1 MEMTFKEVNAIRSA
15 LIVTLSDKDML
26 TQIGLSHLEEYMKS
40 ALLKLDADTEQH
52 EVNILDD

>member
-1 MEMTFKEVNAIRSA
+1 MEMTYKEVNAIRSA
-15 LIVTLSDKDML
+15 LIATLSDKDRL

-40 ALLKLDADTEQH
+40 ALSKLDADTEQH